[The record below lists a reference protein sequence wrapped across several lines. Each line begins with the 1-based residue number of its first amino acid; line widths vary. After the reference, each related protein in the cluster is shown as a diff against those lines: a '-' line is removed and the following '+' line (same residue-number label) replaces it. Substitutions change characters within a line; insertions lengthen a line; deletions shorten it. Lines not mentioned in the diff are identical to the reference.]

1 MILGG
6 TCLPILVW
14 QLPRW
19 SKGLDPTFL
28 HPNFFVNSEIPIYM
42 YLAKL
47 YPMGWLI
54 ILIGVIIRI
63 FHNYGWPIRRL

>member
-1 MILGG
+1 MLIG
-6 TCLPILVW
+6 CAILPILVW

-28 HPNFFVNSEIPIYM
+28 HPNFFGNSEIPFFM

-47 YPMGWLI
+47 HPAGWLI
-54 ILIGVIIRI
+54 IIEWTHKRKNSHYISMIR
-63 FHNYGWPIRRL
+63 